1 LTNNRPHFGRADSR
15 SVARLTTK
23 TSISLNARYSHETRR
38 PLSELPLPPEIG
50 ALDLDPARPL
60 VVVDVDEVVA
70 MFVRGFERF
79 LGGHGL
85 EMRIER
91 FAIFQNIYRPGEA
104 EHLDVSAGRVLF
116 ERFFEADVEDID
128 PAPGAAEALARLSLG
143 ANIVILTNAPAQS
156 RAPRARW
163 LVRHGFNYPMIVNS
177 GLKGPAVAAMT
188 AMTRGKAAFIDDLL
202 PNLDSVAESAPGVAT
217 FQLVADERLRPLAF
231 TAPERHP
238 RIDDWD
244 ELAKAIARAI
254 T

>member
-1 LTNNRPHFGRADSR
+1 M
-15 SVARLTTK
+15 
-23 TSISLNARYSHETRR
+23 
-38 PLSELPLPPEIG
+38 
-50 ALDLDPARPL
+50 
-60 VVVDVDEVVA
+60 VVDVDEVLA

-91 FAIFQNIYRPGEA
+91 FAIFQNIFRPGES
-104 EHLDVSAGRVLF
+104 EHLDVAAGRALF

-128 PAPGAAEALARLSLG
+128 PAPGAAEALARLSRD
-143 ANIVILTNAPAQS
+143 ASIVILTNAPAHS

-163 LVRHGFNYPMIVNS
+163 LVRHGLDYPMIVNS
-177 GLKGPAVAAMT
+177 GLKGPPVAALT

-202 PNLDSVAESAPGVAT
+202 PNLDSVSASAPSVAT

-244 ELAKAIARAI
+244 ALGAAIARAI
-254 T
+254 K